1 MIRSTFTSLRTDERA
16 GRADNHR
23 LLLSGVSEAIS
34 ACKSTVATAKA
45 SRYPIQVVAIDP
57 QPNPCDPPRPI
68 YDAATRPMARRF
80 FSPKRGPSIVIAVSA
95 LLGGIKMMG
104 RWHDQV
110 SIKHSSVTGMSWERA
125 RLANGHVLRT
135 GDSQKASMERIT
147 IMKWAC
153 ETRAEVQSRVGCG
166 SLGGGASIVTSK
178 KIGRKWN
185 AVAFGDFWLC

>member
-1 MIRSTFTSLRTDERA
+1 MDERA

-68 YDAATRPMARRF
+68 YDADTRPMARRF
-80 FSPKRGPSIVIAVSA
+80 FSSKRGPSIVITVSA
-95 LLGGIKMMG
+95 LLGGIKMKG

-125 RLANGHVLRT
+125 RLANGRQSKSIDGKDYDYEMGLRNEAQ
-135 GDSQKASMERIT
+135 GLVPRGVRFFGR
-147 IMKWAC
+147 W
-153 ETRAEVQSRVGCG
+153 RVN
-166 SLGGGASIVTSK
+166 
-178 KIGRKWN
+178 RH
-185 AVAFGDFWLC
+185 F